1 MASEDTEN
9 PGAVGSPVDCPVRL
23 PALTPAQQKAM
34 RHILANGDDLAMKG
48 KRWQATKVELYRMG
62 LLRRRIG
69 DWAWIPTE
77 AAKQPN
83 AEVTGLGRNRSS
95 DD

>member
-1 MASEDTEN
+1 MEAA
-9 PGAVGSPVDCPVRL
+9 PAGAGRLERGVRL

-34 RHILANGDDLAMKG
+34 RHILANGDDLALKG
-48 KRWQATKVELYRMG
+48 KQWQATKVELYRMG

-83 AEVTGLGRNRSS
+83 VGAKLETTAAPK
-95 DD
+95 

>member
-1 MASEDTEN
+1 MTIEATDHSG
-9 PGAVGSPVDCPVRL
+9 PVGSPVDCPVRL
-23 PALTPAQQKAM
+23 PALTPDQQKAM

-48 KRWQATKVELYRMG
+48 KRWQETKVELYRMG

-83 AEVTGLGRNRSS
+83 VF
-95 DD
+95 

>member
-1 MASEDTEN
+1 MTIEATDHSG
-9 PGAVGSPVDCPVRL
+9 PVGSPVDCPVRL

-77 AAKQPN
+77 AAKRPN
-83 AEVTGLGRNRSS
+83 VF
-95 DD
+95 

>member
-1 MASEDTEN
+1 MTMLDQETARRLVRRLTA
-9 PGAVGSPVDCPVRL
+9 GAPVERRVRL
-23 PALTPAQQKAM
+23 PALTPDQQKAM

-48 KRWQATKVELYRMG
+48 KRWQETKVELYRMG

-83 AEVTGLGRNRSS
+83 VF
-95 DD
+95 